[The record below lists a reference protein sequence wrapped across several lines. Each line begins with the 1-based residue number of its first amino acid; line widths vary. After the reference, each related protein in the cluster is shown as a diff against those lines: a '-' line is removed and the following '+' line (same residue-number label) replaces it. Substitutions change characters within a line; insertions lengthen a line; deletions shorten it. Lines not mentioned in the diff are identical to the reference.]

1 MSRIQTVIFDYGAV
15 IFDID
20 FKRTLQAF
28 KDLGIAEADAI
39 FGHSSQHQVFDEFDR
54 GNISPEEFR
63 NELRKWIAEPVTDA
77 QIDAAWNKMLIGI
90 PQGKLELLERV
101 KSRYTTFLLSNNNRI
116 HYDWIQAYLKEAY
129 QLSSIDTYF
138 NKTYYSQFMR
148 MRKPDAIIFETVLK
162 EQNLEPATT
171 LFIDDSPQHI
181 RTAASLGIQTLHLLN
196 IHDLELELQLL
207 GVV

>member
-28 KDLGIAEADAI
+28 KDLGIAEADTI
-39 FGHSSQHQVFDEFDR
+39 FGHLSQHHVFDEFDR

-63 NELRKWIAEPVTDA
+63 NELRKWITEPVSDA

-90 PQGKLELLERV
+90 PEGKLALLERV
-101 KSRYTTFLLSNNNRI
+101 KSSYATLLLSNNNKI
-116 HYDWIQAYLKEAY
+116 HYNWIQAYLKEAY
-129 QLSSIDTYF
+129 QLPSIDAYF

-148 MRKPDAIIFETVLK
+148 MRKPDAIIFERVLQ
-162 EQNLEPATT
+162 EQNLDPATT

-181 RTAASLGIQTLHLLN
+181 RSAASLGIQTLHLLN
-196 IHDLELELQLL
+196 IHDLEPELKQL
-207 GVV
+207 GVL